1 MRLFRFRALPALL
14 QSCKPARALRLSR
27 WQRMKAHNPP
37 SKVLSSP
44 CNPAACRM
52 IRPWP
57 GLQVQNPDALECAF
71 CAHAARTVP
80 GTAAFPWP
88 CSPAS
93 PPSRFLHRSHFRK
106 RLFSIVVTDP
116 SPSRATV
123 PLMREKSS
131 TASAL
136 WPSPFCLSRAFAS
149 EHTALS
155 SLSCEKYPPLTPLR
169 PRFFCPVAGPRTRT
183 NAPRAFLSRKI
194 IPSTCARAAFVLSRA
209 FAHGRTALVSLVRE
223 ISLVVRAL
231 RGGRHAVQSA
241 LLRPAWEAPENE
253 KMKTASGA
261 AHMRPMPSR
270 KRCFRP
276 Q

>member
-136 WPSPFCLSRAFAS
+136 WPSPFCLSRAFANGRTHHARVS
-149 EHTALS
+149 FAQDIPS
-155 SLSCEKYPPLTPLR
+155 PCSAAAAPL
-169 PRFFCPVAGPRTRT
+169 CPVAGLRNGRNTRVSL
-183 NAPRAFLSRKI
+183 AQEI
-194 IPSTCARAAFVLSRA
+194 A
-209 FAHGRTALVSLVRE
+209 FACTAATESLLPVAGLRKRTHCTLVSFVRE
-223 ISLVVRAL
+223 VTL
-231 RGGRHAVQSA
+231 R
-241 LLRPAWEAPENE
+241 LLRC
-253 KMKTASGA
+253 G
-261 AHMRPMPSR
+261 
-270 KRCFRP
+270 
-276 Q
+276 